1 MKELSLERLHV
12 PADTRKEQPLEM
24 MEGGGKKQMVLDL
37 LQILQKTTDIGE
49 MRKRRRKQLP

>member
-24 MEGGGKKQMVLDL
+24 MKGGGKK
-37 LQILQKTTDIGE
+37 
-49 MRKRRRKQLP
+49 